1 MIHEQIHLKDR
12 FPFLGGEGKDPVLK
26 VYVPSCIEELS
37 REDALLPG
45 ILICPGGGYTH
56 CSQRENE
63 LVALHFLAKGYRCF
77 VLEYSCSPHRYPTQL
92 REVAAA
98 MEVIAENAAAWNCDS
113 KRIALMGFSAGGHL
127 AAHYANCYDC
137 DEVRTVFP
145 ESKGVKAT
153 VLCYAV
159 ISAQPGICHMGS
171 FQNLTG
177 QEELTPEQIE
187 KFSIDRQVSKR
198 TPPSF
203 IWHTAEDTWVP
214 TVNSLL
220 YAQALSRERIP
231 YGLHIYPYGRHGLAT
246 VDKLTNN
253 VLHDYERLGA
263 NWISAAQDWLE
274 LML

>member
-1 MIHEQIHLKDR
+1 MIYSQIHLKDKYLS
-12 FPFLGGEGKDPVLK
+12 LGLDGRDPVLH
-26 VYVPSCIEELS
+26 VYVPSQILELN
-37 REDALLPG
+37 RQEKLLPG

-56 CSQRENE
+56 CSQRESE
-63 LVALHFLAKGYRCF
+63 TIALQFLAKGYRCF

-92 REVAAA
+92 QEVAAA
-98 MEVIAENAAAWNCDS
+98 MEVITENSASWNCDPS
-113 KRIALMGFSAGGHL
+113 RIALMGFSAGGHL

-137 DEVRTVFP
+137 DEVRALFP

-153 VLCYAV
+153 VLCYPV

-177 QEELTPEQIE
+177 QESLTPAQIE
-187 KFSIDRQVSKR
+187 KFSIDRQVTKK

-220 YAQALSRERIP
+220 YAQALSREQIP

-246 VDKLTNN
+246 VDEQTNN
-253 VLHDYERLGA
+253 VLYDHERLGA
-263 NWISAAQDWLE
+263 NWIGAALDWLK